1 MLFYFSNQ
9 TFFNSFLRKSYRVNL
24 VSSCFIFFDKK
35 YLLKELKYINKYFS
49 KYKWR
54 ILIGLLITILSKLL
68 ALKVPQ
74 IVGDSLNVVE
84 DYQNGII
91 TNLDEVKHQ
100 LLINVL
106 VIIGVALLA
115 GFFTFLMRQTI
126 IVTSRLI
133 EFDLKNEIY
142 QQYQRLSLNFYKKNR
157 TGDLMNRISEDV
169 SKVRMYVGPA
179 IMYSM
184 NMIVL
189 FAVGFTQM
197 ISIDVKL
204 TMYTLIPFPLLS
216 ISIFVLSKVIHK
228 RSTVVQQYLSKLTTF
243 NQEFFSGINVVKSY
257 GIEASII
264 KDFDKIADESKEKN
278 IHLHKANALFF
289 PLMILLIGISNL
301 LVLYIGGKQ
310 YISGEIQIGTI
321 IEFMLYVNILTW
333 PVAVVGWVTSMIQQ
347 AEASQLRINEFLQ
360 QVPEIQ
366 NTSET
371 STEILGNVTFKDVT
385 FTYDDTNITAL
396 KNINFSVKQGET
408 LAILG
413 KTGSGKSTIIELISR
428 LYDTKIGTVL
438 LDNKPIKEA
447 NLDDVRSQIGFVPQD
462 PFLFSESIED
472 NIKFGKE
479 EATEEEIINAAKN
492 ADVHKN
498 IIDFPKGYKT
508 ILGERGVT
516 LSGGQKQRVS
526 IARAIIKQPKIL
538 IFDDC
543 LSAVDTETEEKILSN
558 LERISKNITTF
569 IISHRV
575 SSAKNADKIIVLDE
589 GKITQQGTHNQLIT
603 EKGYYKDL
611 YEQQLLEKE
620 I

>member
-1 MLFYFSNQ
+1 MKALQ
-9 TFFNSFLRKSYRVNL
+9 
-24 VSSCFIFFDKK
+24 
-35 YLLKELKYINKYFS
+35 YLNKYFS

-54 ILIGLLITILSKLL
+54 ILLGLLITVLSKLL
-68 ALKVPQ
+68 ALKIPQ
-74 IVGDSLNVVE
+74 IIRNSLNTVDE
-84 DYQNGII
+84 YKNGANI
-91 TNLDEVKHQ
+91 TIDEVKHD

-106 VIIGVALLA
+106 IIIGVALLS

-142 QQYQRLSLNFYKKNR
+142 AQYQRLSLNFYKQNR

-189 FAVGFTQM
+189 FVVGFTQM
-197 ISIDVKL
+197 VQVDLKL
-204 TMYTLIPFPLLS
+204 TLYTLIPFPLLS
-216 ISIFVLSKVIHK
+216 ISIFILSRVIHK
-228 RSTVVQQYLSKLTTF
+228 RSTIVQQYLSKLTTF
-243 NQEFFSGINVVKSY
+243 NQETFSGIGVLKSY
-257 GIEASII
+257 GIETSII
-264 KDFDKIADESKEKN
+264 RDFDEIANESKEKN
-278 IHLHKANALFF
+278 IDLQKANALFF
-289 PLMILLIGISNL
+289 PTMILLIGISNL
-301 LVLYIGGKQ
+301 IVIYVGGMQ
-310 YISGEIQIGTI
+310 YINNEIKIGVVL
-321 IEFMLYVNILTW
+321 EFLLYVNILTW

-347 AEASQLRINEFLQ
+347 AEASQARINEFLDEK
-360 QVPEIQ
+360 PEIS
-366 NTSET
+366 NTNPNASEINGKV
-371 STEILGNVTFKDVT
+371 EFKNVS

-396 KNINFSVKQGET
+396 KNINLTVESGET

-413 KTGSGKSTIIELISR
+413 KTGSGKSTIIELVAR
-428 LYDTKIGTVL
+428 LYDTTEGEIF
-438 LDNKPIKEA
+438 
-447 NLDDVRSQIGFVPQD
+447 LDDISIEKVNLNDLRNQIGFVPQD
-462 PFLFSESIED
+462 PFLFSDSIGN
-472 NIKFGKE
+472 NIKFGKQD
-479 EATEEEIINAAKN
+479 ATEKEIITAAKN

-498 IIDFPKGYKT
+498 IVEFSKGYET
-508 ILGERGVT
+508 VLGERGVT

-526 IARAIIKQPKIL
+526 IARAIIKNPKIL

-558 LERISKNITTF
+558 LERVSKSKTTF

-589 GKITQQGTHNQLIT
+589 GKIIQQGTHNQLVNQ
-603 EKGYYKDL
+603 EGYYKDL

-620 I
+620 N

>member
-1 MLFYFSNQ
+1 MLSKFEVPLPFMKALQYLN
-9 TFFNSFLRKSYRVNL
+9 
-24 VSSCFIFFDKK
+24 K
-35 YLLKELKYINKYFS
+35 YLLKYKY
-49 KYKWR
+49 R
-54 ILIGLLITILSKLL
+54 LLVGIIITICSNLL
-68 ALKVPQ
+68 ALQVPQ
-74 IVGDSLNVVE
+74 FIKESVNIAE
-84 DYQNGII
+84 DYKNGIV
-91 TNLDEVKHQ
+91 TDLEAVKANL
-100 LLINVL
+100 LYYILI
-106 VIIGVALLA
+106 IIGTALLS
-115 GFFTFLMRQTI
+115 GFFTFLMRQMI

-179 IMYSM
+179 IMYSI

-216 ISIFVLSKVIHK
+216 ISIFILSKVIHK
-228 RSTVVQQYLSKLTTF
+228 RSTIVQEYLSKLTTF

-257 GIEASII
+257 GIETSVI
-264 KDFDKIADESKEKN
+264 KDFDKIANESKEKN
-278 IHLHKANALFF
+278 IHLQKANALFF

-301 LVLYIGGKQ
+301 FVIYIGGTQ
-310 YISGEIQIGTI
+310 YINGEIQFGTI

-333 PVAVVGWVTSMIQQ
+333 PVAVVGWVTSMVQQ
-347 AEASQLRINEFLQ
+347 AEASQARINEFLKEI
-360 QVPEIQ
+360 PEIQ
-366 NTSET
+366 NTNTFSSE
-371 STEILGNVTFKDVT
+371 LNGNVTFKNVT

-396 KNINFSVKQGET
+396 KNISFSVKSGET

-428 LYDTKIGTVL
+428 LYDTKIGSVL
-438 LDNKPIKEA
+438 LDEIPIKEV
-447 NLDDVRSQIGFVPQD
+447 NLNAVRSQIGFVPQD
-462 PFLFSESIED
+462 PFLFSESIEE

-479 EATEEEIINAAKN
+479 SATKEEIISAAKN
-492 ADVHKN
+492 ADVHDN
-498 IIDFPKGYKT
+498 IINFPNGYKT

-516 LSGGQKQRVS
+516 LSGGQKQRIS
-526 IARAIIKQPKIL
+526 IARAIIKEPKIL

-558 LERISKNITTF
+558 LEIISKNITTF
-569 IISHRV
+569 IVSHRV
-575 SSAKNADKIIVLDE
+575 SSAKKADKIIVLNE
-589 GKITQQGTHNQLIT
+589 GEIIQKGTHDDLIHID
-603 EKGYYKDL
+603 GYYKSL
-611 YEQQLLEKE
+611 YEQQLLEKK
-620 I
+620 INL

>member
-1 MLFYFSNQ
+1 M
-9 TFFNSFLRKSYRVNL
+9 
-24 VSSCFIFFDKK
+24 
-35 YLLKELKYINKYFS
+35 KELKYINKYFS

-54 ILIGLLITILSKLL
+54 LLIGVLITVFGKLL
-68 ALKVPQ
+68 ALRIPPLVSN
-74 IVGDSLNVVE
+74 SLNSVE
-84 DYQNGII
+84 EYLKAKEDHLPKVALEQ
-91 TNLDEVKHQ
+91 LLLEVETQ

-106 VIIGVALLA
+106 IIIGVAVLS

-179 IMYSM
+179 IMYSI

-216 ISIFVLSKVIHK
+216 ISIFILSKITHK
-228 RSTVVQQYLSKLTTF
+228 RSTVVQEYLSKITTF

-257 GIEASII
+257 GIEATII
-264 KDFDKIADESKEKN
+264 KDFDTIADESKEKN
-278 IHLHKANALFF
+278 IHLQKANALFF
-289 PLMILLIGISNL
+289 PLMVLLIGISNL
-301 LVLYIGGKQ
+301 LVIYVGGKQ
-310 YISGEIQIGTI
+310 YINGEIQIGTI

-333 PVAVVGWVTSMIQQ
+333 PVAVVGWVTSTIQQ
-347 AEASQLRINEFLQ
+347 AEASQARINEFLK

-366 NTSET
+366 NTNSSSSE
-371 STEILGNVTFKDVT
+371 LKGNVTFKDVT

-396 KNINFSVKQGET
+396 KNVNFSVKPGET

-413 KTGSGKSTIIELISR
+413 KTGAGKSTIIELISR
-428 LYDTKIGTVL
+428 LYDTKIGAVL
-438 LDNKPIKEA
+438 LDNKPIKEI

-472 NIKFGKE
+472 NIKFGKAS
-479 EATEEEIINAAKN
+479 ATEEEIIAAAKN

-526 IARAIIKQPKIL
+526 IARAIIKNPKIL

-558 LERISKNITTF
+558 LTQISKNITTF

-575 SSAKNADKIIVLDE
+575 SSAKNADKIIVLE
-589 GKITQQGTHNQLIT
+589 QGEIIQQGTHNQLIAT
-603 EKGYYKDL
+603 EGYYKYL
-611 YEQQLLEKE
+611 YEKQLLEKE
-620 I
+620 N

>member
-1 MLFYFSNQ
+1 M
-9 TFFNSFLRKSYRVNL
+9 KA
-24 VSSCFIFFDKK
+24 
-35 YLLKELKYINKYFS
+35 LKYINKYFL

-54 ILIGLLITILSKLL
+54 LLIGILITILSKLL

-74 IVGDSLNVVE
+74 IVGDSLNIVE
-84 DYQNGII
+84 NYQNGKI
-91 TNLDEVKHQ
+91 TDIKAVEDE
-100 LLINVL
+100 LLVNVL
-106 VIIGVALLA
+106 LIIGVAVLA

-179 IMYSM
+179 VMYSM

-189 FAVGFTQM
+189 IFVGFTQM
-197 ISIDVKL
+197 INIDVKL
-204 TMYTLIPFPLLS
+204 TMYTLLPFPILS
-216 ISIFVLSKVIHK
+216 ISIFTLSKVIHK
-228 RSTVVQQYLSKLTTF
+228 RSSVVQEYLSKLTTF
-243 NQEFFSGINVVKSY
+243 NQEFFSGISVVKSY
-257 GIEASII
+257 SIENSII
-264 KDFDKIADESKEKN
+264 KDFDEIADKSKEKN
-278 IHLHKANALFF
+278 IHLQEANALFF
-289 PLMILLIGISNL
+289 PLMVLLIGLSNII
-301 LVLYIGGKQ
+301 VIYIGGQQ
-310 YISGEIQIGTI
+310 YINDEIQIGTI

-347 AEASQLRINEFLQ
+347 AEASQVRINEFLN

-366 NTSET
+366 NYNTAPT
-371 STEILGNVTFKDVT
+371 LLKGKVNFKDVT

-396 KNINFSVKQGET
+396 KNITFSAEVGET
-408 LAILG
+408 VAFLG
-413 KTGSGKSTIIELISR
+413 KTGSGKSTIIELIAR
-428 LYDTKIGTVL
+428 LYDTKQGT
-438 LDNKPIKEA
+438 IS
-447 NLDDVRSQIGFVPQD
+447 LDDQPIETTNLNDIRNQIGFVPQD
-462 PFLFSESIED
+462 PFLFSESIGN

-479 EATEEEIINAAKN
+479 KATKEEIIQAAKN
-492 ADVHKN
+492 AVVHEN
-498 IIDFPKGYKT
+498 IIEFPNGYQT

-526 IARAIIKQPKIL
+526 IARAIIKNPKIL

-543 LSAVDTETEEKILSN
+543 LSAVDTETEERILTN
-558 LERISKNITTF
+558 LKQVSKNKTTF

-575 SSAKNADKIIVLDE
+575 SSAKNADKIIILDAGE
-589 GKITQQGTHNQLIT
+589 IIQQGTHNQLIT
-603 EKGYYKDL
+603 TKGYYKDL

-620 I
+620 N

>member
-1 MLFYFSNQ
+1 LKALQ
-9 TFFNSFLRKSYRVNL
+9 
-24 VSSCFIFFDKK
+24 
-35 YLLKELKYINKYFS
+35 YLNKYFS

-54 ILIGLLITILSKLL
+54 ILIGLIITILAKLL
-68 ALKVPQ
+68 ALQVPKIIKQ
-74 IVGDSLNVVE
+74 SFNIVE
-84 DYQNGII
+84 DYQNNKVTDI
-91 TNLDEVKHQ
+91 ESVKHQ

-106 VIIGVALLA
+106 IIIGVALLS

-142 QQYQRLSLNFYKKNR
+142 QQYQKLSLNFYKQNR

-169 SKVRMYVGPA
+169 GKVRMYVGPA
-179 IMYSM
+179 VMYTM
-184 NMIVL
+184 NMLVL

-197 ISIDVKL
+197 ARVDLKL
-204 TMYTLIPFPLLS
+204 TLYTLIPFPLLS

-228 RSTVVQQYLSKLTTF
+228 RSTIVQQYLSKLTTF
-243 NQEFFSGINVVKSY
+243 NQEFLSGINVVKSY
-257 GIEASII
+257 GIETSII
-264 KDFDKIADESKEKN
+264 KDFDEISDLSKEKN
-278 IHLHKANALFF
+278 INLQKANALFF

-301 LVLYIGGKQ
+301 IVIYVGGNQ
-310 YISGEIQIGTI
+310 YINGEIKSGVI
-321 IEFMLYVNILTW
+321 IEFILYVNILTW
-333 PVAVVGWVTSMIQQ
+333 PVAVVGWVTSMVQQ
-347 AEASQLRINEFLQ
+347 AEASQARINEFLE

-366 NTSET
+366 NQNQAASE
-371 STEILGNVTFKDVT
+371 IFGKVTFKEVT
-385 FTYDDTNITAL
+385 FTYDDTKITAL
-396 KNINFSVKQGET
+396 KNINFTVNAGET

-413 KTGSGKSTIIELISR
+413 KTGAGKSTIIELISR
-428 LYDTKIGTVL
+428 LYDTTSGKIL
-438 LDNKPIKEA
+438 LDDKPIKEV
-447 NLDDVRSQIGFVPQD
+447 NLNDLRSQIGFVPQD
-462 PFLFSESIED
+462 PFLFSDTIGN

-479 EATEEEIINAAKN
+479 DATKEEIVTAAKN
-492 ADVHKN
+492 AVVHNN
-498 IIDFPKGYKT
+498 IIDFTKGYDT

-526 IARAIIKQPKIL
+526 IARAIIKNPKIL

-558 LERISKNITTF
+558 LERVSKNKTTF

-575 SSAKNADKIIVLDE
+575 SSAKNADKIIVLDN
-589 GKITQQGTHNQLIT
+589 GTITQQGTHNQLINK
-603 EKGYYKDL
+603 EGYYKDL

>member
-1 MLFYFSNQ
+1 M
-9 TFFNSFLRKSYRVNL
+9 
-24 VSSCFIFFDKK
+24 
-35 YLLKELKYINKYFS
+35 KELKHLNKYFS

-54 ILIGLLITILSKLL
+54 ILIGLLITILSKIL

-74 IVGDSLNVVE
+74 VVGDSLNIVD
-84 DYQNGII
+84 DYLKAKQNNI
-91 TNLDEVKHQ
+91 TQEAQQILYKDVQQE
-100 LLINVL
+100 LLINIL
-106 VIIGVALLA
+106 IIIGVAILS

-142 QQYQRLSLNFYKKNR
+142 KQYQRLSLNFYKKNR

-184 NMIVL
+184 NMVVL
-189 FAVGFTQM
+189 LVVGFTQM

-228 RSTVVQQYLSKLTTF
+228 RSTIVQQYLSKLTTF

-264 KDFDKIADESKEKN
+264 KDFDQIANKSKEKN
-278 IHLHKANALFF
+278 IHLEKANALFF
-289 PLMILLIGISNL
+289 PLMVLLIGISNL
-301 LVLYIGGKQ
+301 LVIYMGGKLYINNQ
-310 YISGEIQIGTI
+310 IQIGTI

-333 PVAVVGWVTSMIQQ
+333 PVAVIGWVTSMIQQ
-347 AEASQLRINEFLQ
+347 AEASQLRINEFLKE
-360 QVPEIQ
+360 VPEII
-366 NTSET
+366 NTENSATNLE
-371 STEILGNVTFKDVT
+371 GNVTFKNVT

-396 KNINFSVKQGET
+396 KNISFSLKAGET
-408 LAILG
+408 MAILG
-413 KTGSGKSTIIELISR
+413 NTGSGKSTIVELIAR
-428 LYDTKIGTVL
+428 LYDTKEGSIL
-438 LDNKPIKEA
+438 LDNKPIKEL
-447 NLDDVRSQIGFVPQD
+447 NLNDVRNQIGFVPQD
-462 PFLFSESIED
+462 PFLFSDTIEN

-479 EATEEEIINAAKN
+479 NATEQEITDAAKN
-492 ADVHKN
+492 AVVHNN
-498 IIDFPKGYKT
+498 IIEFTNGYKT

-526 IARAIIKQPKIL
+526 IARAIIKNPKIL

-558 LERISKNITTF
+558 LEKVSKNKTTF
-569 IISHRV
+569 IISHRI
-575 SSAKNADKIIVLDE
+575 SSAKNADKIIVLKDGE
-589 GKITQQGTHNQLIT
+589 ILQQGTHNQLII
-603 EKGYYKDL
+603 EKGYYKNL

-620 I
+620 M